1 MTRDSKSIA
10 SEIKELTDKINYH
23 NYRYYVLDSPEVT
36 DAEFDRL
43 FDQLLKLEE
52 QNPDLCLP
60 DSPTQ
65 RVGAPPSAKFEQV
78 RHSVP
83 MLSLNKVASDSEF
96 ADFIRRVDA
105 DLEGD
110 REATEYVTEPKLD
123 GLAVEIVYRNGVL
136 DIASTRGDGFT
147 GEVITDNVRTIRNIP
162 LRLMTDSPPALLEVR
177 GEVVITK
184 SEFAKLN
191 RAREKNEEDV
201 FANPRNAAA
210 GSLRQLDPK
219 VTASRPLVMF
229 AYAIG
234 LVEGKSFAT
243 HSETL
248 DYLREVGFT
257 VSEQIRT
264 NTEPAGI
271 TGEYK
276 KFLDSRISLPF
287 DVDGMVIK
295 VNSYRQQQKLGELS
309 RSPRWAVAWKFPPE
323 QATTVVENIK
333 VQVGRTGILTPVAHL
348 KPVRVGGVE
357 VKRATLHNEDE
368 LSRKDIR
375 IGDTVVIQRAGDV
388 IPEVV
393 EPVSDKRTG
402 DEQQFEMPRKCPVC
416 DSPVSKDPDGV
427 YVRCNNLHCPA
438 QVAERIFHFA
448 SKAGVDID
456 GIGMKLVEQMVN
468 LELIE
473 DAADLYYLTMEKLS
487 RMERMG
493 EKLAENILTSIEQ
506 SKNPDLPHLINA
518 LGIRNVGEH
527 LASVLARRFSTLDN
541 FRESTAEEL
550 SGIDEVGPIVATS
563 IRSYFDSEE
572 TRLFLEKLRDAG
584 MAFPVEESETGPK
597 PLDGQSIVITGTLEN
612 YSRSQAKKILEGLG
626 AKVVSSVS
634 KKTNA
639 VLVGANPGSKYNKA
653 TELGIRI
660 IDENDFVELA
670 GGK

>member
-1 MTRDSKSIA
+1 VS
-10 SEIKELTDKINYH
+10 
-23 NYRYYVLDSPEVT
+23 

-43 FDQLLKLEE
+43 FDRLLKLEE
-52 QNPDLCLP
+52 DNPDLRLP

-78 RHSVP
+78 KHSVP
-83 MLSLNKVASDSEF
+83 MLSLNKVTSESEF
-96 ADFIRRVDA
+96 ADFIRRVET

-110 REATEYVTEPKLD
+110 REPTEYVTEPKLD
-123 GLAVEIVYRNGVL
+123 GLAVELVYRDGVL
-136 DIASTRGDGFT
+136 EIASTRGDGFT

-162 LRLMTDSPPALLEVR
+162 LRLMTEDPPALLEVR

-184 SEFAKLN
+184 SEFARLN
-191 RAREKNEEDV
+191 EAREKNEEDV

-219 VTASRPLVMF
+219 VTATRPLVMF

-234 LVEGKSFAT
+234 LVEGLTFVT
-243 HSETL
+243 HSEIL
-248 DYLREVGFT
+248 AYLREIGFT

-264 NTEPAGI
+264 NPEPAGI
-271 TGEYK
+271 TGEYN
-276 KFLDSRISLPF
+276 KFLDSRTALPF

-295 VNSYRQQQKLGELS
+295 VDSYRQQQKLGELS

-323 QATTVVENIK
+323 QATTVVEDIE

-357 VKRATLHNEDE
+357 VKRASLHNEDE
-368 LSRKDIR
+368 LKRKDIR

-393 EPVSDKRTG
+393 EPVSDKRSG
-402 DEQQFEMPRKCPVC
+402 KEQQFKMPEECPVC

-456 GIGMKLVEQMVN
+456 GIGMKLAERMVG
-468 LELIE
+468 LKLIE
-473 DAADLYYLTMEKLS
+473 DAAGLYYLTIEKLS
-487 RMERMG
+487 KMERMG
-493 EKLAENILTSIEQ
+493 EKLARNILQSIEQ

-527 LASVLARRFSTLDN
+527 LASVLARHFSTLDN
-541 FRESTAEEL
+541 LRESTAEEL
-550 SGIDEVGPIVATS
+550 SSLDEVGPIVAES
-563 IRSYFDSEE
+563 IRSYFDKEE
-572 TRLFLEKLRDAG
+572 TTLFLRKLRDAG
-584 MAFPVEESETGPK
+584 MVFPVEESETGPK

-626 AKVVSSVS
+626 ARVVSSVS

-660 IDENDFVELA
+660 IDENDFMKLA
-670 GGK
+670 GAK

>member
-1 MTRDSKSIA
+1 
-10 SEIKELTDKINYH
+10 
-23 NYRYYVLDSPEVT
+23 
-36 DAEFDRL
+36 
-43 FDQLLKLEE
+43 
-52 QNPDLCLP
+52 
-60 DSPTQ
+60 
-65 RVGAPPSAKFEQV
+65 
-78 RHSVP
+78 
-83 MLSLNKVASDSEF
+83 
-96 ADFIRRVDA
+96 
-105 DLEGD
+105 
-110 REATEYVTEPKLD
+110 
-123 GLAVEIVYRNGVL
+123 
-136 DIASTRGDGFT
+136 
-147 GEVITDNVRTIRNIP
+147 
-162 LRLMTDSPPALLEVR
+162 
-177 GEVVITK
+177 
-184 SEFAKLN
+184 
-191 RAREKNEEDV
+191 
-201 FANPRNAAA
+201 
-210 GSLRQLDPK
+210 
-219 VTASRPLVMF
+219 
-229 AYAIG
+229 
-234 LVEGKSFAT
+234 
-243 HSETL
+243 
-248 DYLREVGFT
+248 
-257 VSEQIRT
+257 
-264 NTEPAGI
+264 
-271 TGEYK
+271 
-276 KFLDSRISLPF
+276 
-287 DVDGMVIK
+287 
-295 VNSYRQQQKLGELS
+295 SYRQQQKIGELS

-323 QATTVVENIK
+323 QATTVVENIE

-357 VKRATLHNEDE
+357 VKRASLHNEDE
-368 LSRKDIR
+368 LKRKDIR
-375 IGDTVVIQRAGDV
+375 IGDTVIVQRAGDV

-550 SGIDEVGPIVATS
+550 SGIDEVGPIVAES

-660 IDENDFVELA
+660 INENDFVELA